1 MGEDLSEDEGFE
13 DEEDLIL
20 GEEDMRRQEAARMD
34 KIAEEESARSRQV
47 HDPEKGIMDFGKM
60 RATDA
65 KRNTRVILPSLRA

>member
-1 MGEDLSEDEGFE
+1 
-13 DEEDLIL
+13 
-20 GEEDMRRQEAARMD
+20 MD